1 MLYRNNKG
9 IIGNKLEKEEIMNKV
24 LDSRFILQGF
34 NKQIIAF
41 WQKEKSYCVNNISN
55 NIKTRNDIK

>member
-1 MLYRNNKG
+1 M
-9 IIGNKLEKEEIMNKV
+9 MNKV